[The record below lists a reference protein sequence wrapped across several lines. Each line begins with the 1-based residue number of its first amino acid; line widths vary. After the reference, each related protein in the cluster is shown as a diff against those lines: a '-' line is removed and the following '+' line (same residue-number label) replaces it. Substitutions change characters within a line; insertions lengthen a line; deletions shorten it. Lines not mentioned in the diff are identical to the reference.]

1 MRKLKAVLLTSLML
15 AVLAPLSALAADN
28 NSAKVYVP
36 DTVTIANA
44 TLKPGNYTFVWQGN
58 GPSAKVDIKS
68 GKKTLASADATV
80 KNTNDRPFTNTI
92 LENKDN
98 GKQML
103 SGIRLKDGTQL
114 QFSGSA
120 TGQESGTATG
130 SSPRR

>member
-1 MRKLKAVLLTSLML
+1 MRKFQGLLLSTLMLVLL
-15 AVLAPLSALAADN
+15 APFALAADN

-36 DTVTIANA
+36 ETVTINNT
-44 TLKPGNYTFVWQGN
+44 TLKPGNYTFAWQGSGSN
-58 GPSAKVDIKS
+58 VKVDIKS
-68 GKKTLASADATV
+68 GKKTLTSADATV

-92 LENKDN
+92 LQNKDN

-114 QFSGSA
+114 QFSGNA
-120 TGQESGTATG
+120 PGQESGSTSG